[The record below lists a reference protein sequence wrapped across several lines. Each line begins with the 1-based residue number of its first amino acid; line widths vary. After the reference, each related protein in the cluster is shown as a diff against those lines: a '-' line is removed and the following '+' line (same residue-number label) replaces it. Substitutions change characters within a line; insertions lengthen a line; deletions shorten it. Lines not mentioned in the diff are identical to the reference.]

1 MKKMIFKNFPGRIK
15 KNSQEVKY
23 EAFSLFAL
31 PFQGTSPF
39 IKKKFFSLP
48 NLTVV
53 EMFKDI

>member
-1 MKKMIFKNFPGRIK
+1 MIFKNFPGRIK

-39 IKKKFFSLP
+39 IKKKFVSLP